1 MARALTELEGSVLGV
16 VWARQ
21 PCTPYRVRR
30 EFTDSP
36 SPHWSGSAGA
46 IYPLMAR
53 LETARLLRS
62 AAHATGDRGSRLY
75 RLTPAGRRALER
87 WIGPPL
93 SGEVVGVP
101 PDPLRM
107 RIAILDVLPKAR
119 RRALLD
125 EIERGV
131 RDRLTQAEAG
141 HAAGLAG
148 GGLFDLMSLGAIAM
162 QRTRL
167 EWVRSVAATLARPVR
182 RPGAARPRG
191 RGPAERA
198 AHRR

>member
-53 LETARLLRS
+53 LEAARLLRS

-75 RLTPAGRRALER
+75 RLTPAGRRALEL
-87 WIGPPL
+87 WIGPPVSPEL
-93 SGEVVGVP
+93 VGVP

-107 RIAILDVLPKAR
+107 RIAIMNALPKAR
-119 RRALLD
+119 QRALLD

-131 RDRLTQAEAG
+131 RDRLARAEAG

-148 GGLFDLMSLGAIAM
+148 GGLFDFMSLGAIAM

-167 EWVRSVAATLARPVR
+167 AWVRSVAATFAPRVR
-182 RPGAARPRG
+182 RPSAARAPVRGPVTRATG
-191 RGPAERA
+191 RG
-198 AHRR
+198 